1 MMSEAPTLLIGS
13 HVSMKGKPMLLG
25 AAQEAAAADENV
37 FMVYTGAPQ
46 NTRRKPIAELNAAAG
61 QAYMAA
67 HAQRAVVVHAPYV
80 VNLGN
85 TKKPENFAFAV
96 EFLTAEIQR
105 AAAIGAHQIVLHPG
119 AHVGAGA
126 PAAIAQIAQGLD
138 QILAATPDIPVQIAL
153 ETMAGKGTEVGR
165 TFEELAAIIDQVSA
179 NDRLSVCFD
188 TCHTSDAGYAIAS
201 DFDGVL
207 NTFDHVIGLDRLKV
221 VHLNDSKNP
230 QGSHKDRHTNIGFGT
245 LGFDVLNQIAHHP
258 QLTAVPKIMETPPVG
273 PDRKTGANP
282 HGYEVAMLKH
292 QRFNPDLETDA
303 LAGKPFDAY
312 LTR

>member
-1 MMSEAPTLLIGS
+1 MADTEFLIGS
-13 HVSMKGKPMLLG
+13 HVSMKGDAMLLG
-25 AAQEAAAADENV
+25 SAQLAAKNGENV

-46 NTRRKPIAELNAAAG
+46 NTRRKAIEKLNGPAG
-61 QAYMAA
+61 KAFMAA
-67 HAQRAVVVHAPYV
+67 HDQRAVVVHAPYV

-85 TKKPENFAFAV
+85 TKKPQNFAFAV
-96 EFLTAEIQR
+96 EFLTAEIHR
-105 AAAIGAHQIVLHPG
+105 AAAIGARQIVLHPG

-138 QILAATPDIPVQIAL
+138 QILRETADEPVQIAL

-165 TFEELAAIIDQVSA
+165 TFEELASIIDQTPT

-207 NTFDHVIGLDRLKV
+207 AEFDQVVGLDRLKV

-245 LGFDVLNQIAHHP
+245 LGFTVLNAVAHHP
-258 QLTAVPKIMETPPVG
+258 QLAAVPKIMETPPVG
-273 PDRKTGANP
+273 PDRKTGADP
-282 HGYEVAMLKH
+282 HGYEVAMLKA
-292 QRFNPDLETDA
+292 QRFNPDLEADA
-303 LAGKPFDAY
+303 LDQRPFTAY
-312 LTR
+312 LDR